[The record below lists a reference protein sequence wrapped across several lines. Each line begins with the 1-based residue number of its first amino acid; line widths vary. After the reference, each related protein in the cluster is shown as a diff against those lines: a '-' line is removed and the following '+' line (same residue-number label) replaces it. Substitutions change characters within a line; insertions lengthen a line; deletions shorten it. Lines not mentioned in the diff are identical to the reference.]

1 MERIMS
7 NYHLRPPLTPSYA
20 RRDGLLGINDHT
32 PMCGNPFGQ
41 PEEKTKEASKEAE
54 ESRITSIGV
63 NCIRLCKEI
72 YFPAN
77 SYSFMY
83 HQSHIVVLLIRLIKG
98 GASKTAV
105 APVEEDHAI
114 VI

>member
-7 NYHLRPPLTPSYA
+7 NYHLRPPLTPLYEK
-20 RRDGLLGINDHT
+20 GWIT
-32 PMCGNPFGQ
+32 GNQRSHSDVWKSLWTTRG
-41 PEEKTKEASKEAE
+41 KTKEAREEAE

-105 APVEEDHAI
+105 ELHCTATQQHQ
-114 VI
+114 

>member
-1 MERIMS
+1 MDYWESTIPHSDVWKSLWTVR
-7 NYHLRPPLTPSYA
+7 
-20 RRDGLLGINDHT
+20 G
-32 PMCGNPFGQ
+32 
-41 PEEKTKEASKEAE
+41 KTKEVSKEAE

>member
-1 MERIMS
+1 MD
-7 NYHLRPPLTPSYA
+7 Y
-20 RRDGLLGINDHT
+20 DHT

-41 PEEKTKEASKEAE
+41 PEERTKEAREEAE